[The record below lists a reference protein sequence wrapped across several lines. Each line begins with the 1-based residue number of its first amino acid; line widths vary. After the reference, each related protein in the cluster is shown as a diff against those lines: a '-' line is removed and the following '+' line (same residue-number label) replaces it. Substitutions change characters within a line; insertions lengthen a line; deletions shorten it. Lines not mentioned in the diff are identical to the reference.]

1 MKKIK
6 SFFETHPKLS
16 YLGNLIV
23 TFLGVTVFPLVFM
36 DNFKGVI
43 LGFIIAMLIT
53 NICTGDLGIL
63 QKRAKLALF

>member
-6 SFFETHPKLS
+6 SFFEAHPKLS

-23 TFLGVTVFPLVFM
+23 LFLGVTVFPLVFM
-36 DNFKGVI
+36 DNSKGVI

-53 NICTGDLGIL
+53 NIFGMYWRPWNST
-63 QKRAKLALF
+63 KES

>member
-23 TFLGVTVFPLVFM
+23 IFLGVTVFPLVFM

-53 NICTGDLGIL
+53 NILGMYWRPWNST
-63 QKRAKLALF
+63 KES